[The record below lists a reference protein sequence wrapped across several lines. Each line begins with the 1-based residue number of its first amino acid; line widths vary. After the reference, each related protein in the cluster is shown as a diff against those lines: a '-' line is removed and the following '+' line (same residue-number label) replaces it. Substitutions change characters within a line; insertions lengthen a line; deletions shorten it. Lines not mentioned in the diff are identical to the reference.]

1 MFVFIGRMRVSSE
14 YTEALGGGA
23 GRGVREGDVSEHVHV
38 MWDIRAGMLG
48 VYVSSS
54 LCMLFPN
61 GVEGLALAFFFF
73 ISVSLVIH
81 IGRCD
86 RSHPRANLI
95 VHASQIQ
102 SGEGVSKDRECLI
115 LLPPTDLF
123 PENPGIKWEASCGRV
138 CRDISC
144 LNRWPWGQGQE
155 QAEVIGFPLQC
166 SMKAA
171 W

>member
-73 ISVSLVIH
+73 FLSLCLLSLTLVAVTEAI
-81 IGRCD
+81 
-86 RSHPRANLI
+86 
-95 VHASQIQ
+95 
-102 SGEGVSKDRECLI
+102 REQ
-115 LLPPTDLF
+115 T
-123 PENPGIKWEASCGRV
+123 
-138 CRDISC
+138 
-144 LNRWPWGQGQE
+144 
-155 QAEVIGFPLQC
+155 
-166 SMKAA
+166 
-171 W
+171 